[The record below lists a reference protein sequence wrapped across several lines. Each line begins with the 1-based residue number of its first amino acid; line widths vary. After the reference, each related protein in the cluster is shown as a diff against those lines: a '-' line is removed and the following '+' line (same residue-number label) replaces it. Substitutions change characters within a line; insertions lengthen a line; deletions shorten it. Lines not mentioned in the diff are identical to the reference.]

1 VLASIGITRNS
12 EAVGKIVSEKIS
24 EKVTEKVT
32 DMIEKES
39 INVIKNE
46 IKNNLKVR
54 TSIKFPQTFNDG
66 YLKTEVIYD
75 NEIIHE
81 STQVI
86 KGGSMAFSF

>member
-1 VLASIGITRNS
+1 MLYDITRNS
-12 EAVGKIVSEKIS
+12 EAIGEIVQER
-24 EKVTEKVT
+24 VT

-39 INVIKNE
+39 INIIKNE

-75 NEIIHE
+75 DEVIHE
-81 STQVI
+81 NTQAI
-86 KGGSMAFSF
+86 NRGSMMFSF

>member
-1 VLASIGITRNS
+1 MLRDITKNS
-12 EAVGKIVSEKIS
+12 EAIGKIVQE
-24 EKVTEKVT
+24 EVTGIIK
-32 DMIEKES
+32 KES

-54 TSIKFPQTFNDG
+54 TSIKFPQTFSDG

-75 NEIIHE
+75 DEVIHE
-81 STQVI
+81 NTQTI

>member
-1 VLASIGITRNS
+1 MLHNITRNS
-12 EAVGKIVSEKIS
+12 EAIGKIVQEEI
-24 EKVTEKVT
+24 TDKVT
-32 DMIEKES
+32 DIIKEQF

-75 NEIIHE
+75 DEVIHE
-81 STQVI
+81 NIQTI
-86 KGGSMAFSF
+86 NHGSMMFSF